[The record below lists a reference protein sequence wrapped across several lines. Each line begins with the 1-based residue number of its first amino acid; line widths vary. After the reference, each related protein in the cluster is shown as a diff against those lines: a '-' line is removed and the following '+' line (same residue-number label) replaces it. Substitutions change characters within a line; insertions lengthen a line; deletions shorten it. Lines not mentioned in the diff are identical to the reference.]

1 MSVIGEVSSIAGSQP
16 FLLDRCSDLIILRD
30 SLLKSVLHFVS

>member
-16 FLLDRCSDLIILRD
+16 FLFNRCSDLIILRE